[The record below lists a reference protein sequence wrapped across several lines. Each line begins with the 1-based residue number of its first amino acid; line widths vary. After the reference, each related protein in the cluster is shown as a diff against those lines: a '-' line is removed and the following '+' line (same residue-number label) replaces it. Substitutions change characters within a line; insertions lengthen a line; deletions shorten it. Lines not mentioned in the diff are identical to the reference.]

1 MTFYPAPVNLSTP
14 STGSA
19 TRQPV
24 NSSTLDELIALFPAW
39 RGAHSRLPAAHR
51 GECSPYSRRCACGE
65 PKRPIESACKPCRL
79 RRQDARERAR
89 VELAANNTYW
99 NAFRGDL

>member
-1 MTFYPAPVNLSTP
+1 MTFYPQLVNLSTP
-14 STGSA
+14 STRSA
-19 TRQPV
+19 TCQPV
-24 NSSTLDELIALFPAW
+24 NSSTLDGLIALFPGW

-79 RRQDARERAR
+79 RRLEARERAR
-89 VELAANNTYW
+89 IETAQNFTFW